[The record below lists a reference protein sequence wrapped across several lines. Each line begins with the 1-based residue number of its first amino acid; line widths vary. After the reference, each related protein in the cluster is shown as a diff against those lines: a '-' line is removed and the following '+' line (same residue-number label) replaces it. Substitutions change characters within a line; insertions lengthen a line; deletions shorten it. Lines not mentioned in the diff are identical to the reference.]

1 MGKTD
6 ENIFKDILNFMGKTD
21 ENILNFGFSI
31 GNPT

>member
-6 ENIFKDILNFMGKTD
+6 ENIFQDILNFMGETD